1 MSKKNTFRL
10 NFIVSEQTKERL
22 DLLVDRSDNDNMTE
36 VVRKALRLYDKVT
49 ETANSKNKRWVLQ
62 QLSDTGE
69 VEQEETLM
77 IL

>member
-36 VVRKALRLYDKVT
+36 VVIKALRLYDKIT
-49 ETANSKNKRWVLQ
+49 ETENAKNKRWVLQ
-62 QLSDTGE
+62 QLSDAGE
-69 VEQEETLM
+69 VEEQETLM